1 MGRFVVCEDR
11 KQSFLLLQSLDDFV
25 ADDNPVRVIE
35 VFIDALD
42 LGGLGFAG
50 VRPATTGLRS
60 GRCVASSLSFAAG

>member
-1 MGRFVVCEDR
+1 MGRFVEAEDR
-11 KQSFLLLQSLDDFV
+11 RQSFLLPQSLDDYV
-25 ADDNPVRVIE
+25 TEDNPVRVIE
-35 VFIDALD
+35 VFIDELD